1 MVRILSTP
9 LRNMGPIALEMAAHL
24 AEKFNAEIEVIAG
37 DALVEANYPLI
48 HAVGRAAYEA
58 PRLIDI
64 RWGNPEGKKRA
75 CWQGRLF

>member
-1 MVRILSTP
+1 M
-9 LRNMGPIALEMAAHL
+9 
-24 AEKFNAEIEVIAG
+24 AEKFNAEIKVIAG

-64 RWGNPEGKKRA
+64 RWGNPGGKKLVLVGKGVCFDSGGLNLNPA
-75 CWQGRLF
+75 PIWIS